1 MIDKQDKTKD
11 EFLVHIEQNC
21 MEISLL
27 CTKHILNKLC
37 KDDEFITYDK
47 QIEIFSNYK
56 NFVIYLNDYAGVI
69 YRRYTSSVDAIYID
83 ICKAIDMEWDNEYLF
98 NHRVSKIAKIDI
110 RTIVLLDDDLKM
122 DVIEKYQRQIDVIMR
137 SKFYN
142 ENYDRQAE
150 VLKIKNSLI

>member
-1 MIDKQDKTKD
+1 
-11 EFLVHIEQNC
+11 
-21 MEISLL
+21 
-27 CTKHILNKLC
+27 
-37 KDDEFITYDK
+37 
-47 QIEIFSNYK
+47 
-56 NFVIYLNDYAGVI
+56 
-69 YRRYTSSVDAIYID
+69 
-83 ICKAIDMEWDNEYLF
+83 
-98 NHRVSKIAKIDI
+98 VSKIAKIDI